1 MHADKNVTYNICITR
16 KAARIGEIL
25 RNKEVTS
32 MSVSSV
38 SSTDWA
44 ALISQYA
51 SQRTNK
57 TDTTTS
63 SSQDLSSNLAG
74 VTAINSDGDT
84 LQLSE
89 AALSAA
95 EMFSKMDTDGD
106 DSLSKSEF
114 VAARPAD
121 VTEEMASTLYSSL
134 DSDSSGAVTVT
145 VTEYETVLANN
156 APSPPPPSATSTS
169 STTETYD
176 EMDTNQD
183 GIVSVTELAAAMGST
198 SSSSDMSASS
208 SSDESET
215 FDTLDTNQNGVV
227 SAAELASASPDDVT
241 EETARNLF
249 NSLDS
254 EGSGGLTQAEYT
266 AMSNTSGTNT

>member
-1 MHADKNVTYNICITR
+1 
-16 KAARIGEIL
+16 
-25 RNKEVTS
+25 

-63 SSQDLSSNLAG
+63 SSQDFSSNLAG

-84 LQLSE
+84 VQLSE

-106 DSLSKSEF
+106 GSLSEAEF
-114 VAARPAD
+114 VAARPED

-134 DSDSSGAVTVT
+134 DSDSSGAVTE
-145 VTEYETVLANN
+145 TEYETVLANN
-156 APSPPPPSATSTS
+156 ASPPPPPSATSTS
-169 STTETYD
+169 NTTETY
-176 EMDTNQD
+176 EEIDTNQD
-183 GIVSVTELAAAMGST
+183 GIVSATELAAAMGST
-198 SSSSDMSASS
+198 SSSSNTSASS

-227 SAAELASASPDDVT
+227 SAAELASARPDDVT
-241 EETARNLF
+241 EEMARNLF

-254 EGSGGLTQAEYT
+254 DGSGELTQAEYT
-266 AMSNTSGTNT
+266 AMSNTNGTNT